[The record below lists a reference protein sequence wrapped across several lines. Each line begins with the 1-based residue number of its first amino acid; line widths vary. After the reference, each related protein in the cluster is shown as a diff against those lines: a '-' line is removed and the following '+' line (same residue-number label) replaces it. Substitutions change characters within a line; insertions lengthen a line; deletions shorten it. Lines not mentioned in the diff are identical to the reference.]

1 MQAQILLTLA
11 GGSLKSFV
19 DSGELALEDI
29 PAFAMREFDLRGL
42 NMPASMFAG
51 CSLDVFDRL
60 RDKADKAGCPVLT
73 LTEETPLRFSD
84 ASPGDLNKTF
94 DRVSRLATAA
104 NRLGCNA
111 LTISCEAPKDTDEV
125 FERMAM
131 SIKKVIQR
139 IENFDLNLLVAPTD
153 GLTSDPDRLTAL
165 IKKVGGFKIGSFP
178 RFDHAE
184 KTPDPSDTMRK
195 LAPYAGGME
204 AVVTSGKGGIAQ
216 VAAYEAIESVLNVGY
231 QNTLA
236 IRFAGK
242 GDPVEMIRSGRRQI
256 AEALGQVEVDEE
268 LEEMLQAL
276 EAEAIAEAAQNGGE
290 TPAESKPAPAAEL
303 DPLARALSEALGADD
318 SSDESAD
325 APKEPIDESKDDD

>member
-11 GGSLKSFV
+11 GGSLKSLV

-29 PAFAMREFDLRGL
+29 PSFAIREFDLRGL

-60 RDKADKAGCPVLT
+60 RDRADKAGCPVLT

-84 ASPGDLNKTF
+84 SSPGDLNKTF
-94 DRVSRLATAA
+94 DRVTRLATAA

-111 LTISCEAPKDTDEV
+111 LTISCEAPEDTDEL
-125 FERMAM
+125 FDRMAG

-139 IENFDLNLLVAPTD
+139 IENFDLNLLIAPTK
-153 GLTSDPDRLTAL
+153 GLTGDPDRLTAL

-178 RFDHAE
+178 CFDHAE
-184 KTPDPSDTMRK
+184 NTTDPSDTMRK

-204 AVVTSGKGGIAQ
+204 AVVTSGKGGIAK

-236 IRFAGK
+236 IRFVGK
-242 GDPVEMIRSGRRQI
+242 GDPIEMIRSGRRQI
-256 AEALGQVEVDEE
+256 AEALGQIEVDEE

-276 EAEAIAEAAQNGGE
+276 EAEAIAEAAQNAGE
-290 TPAESKPAPAAEL
+290 TSAETKSQSGGPL
-303 DPLARALSEALGADD
+303 DPLAQALSEALGAED
-318 SSDESAD
+318 S
-325 APKEPIDESKDDD
+325 KEPNDESKDDD

>member
-29 PAFAMREFDLRGL
+29 PAFALREFDLRGL

-242 GDPVEMIRSGRRQI
+242 GDPIEMIRSGRRQI

-290 TPAESKPAPAAEL
+290 APAESKPQPAAEM

-318 SSDESAD
+318 SSDD
-325 APKEPIDESKDDD
+325 PKEPSDESKDDD

>member
-11 GGSLKSFV
+11 GGSLKSLV

-60 RDKADKAGCPVLT
+60 RDRADKAGCPVLT
-73 LTEETPLRFSD
+73 LTEETPLRFSG

-94 DRVSRLATAA
+94 DRVTRLATAA

-111 LTISCEAPKDTDEV
+111 LTISCEAPDDTDEV
-125 FERMAM
+125 LERMTL
-131 SIKKVIQR
+131 SIKKVIQK
-139 IENFDLNLLVAPTD
+139 IESFDLNLLIAPTK
-153 GLTSDPDRLTAL
+153 GLTNDADRLTAL
-165 IKKVGGFKIGSFP
+165 IKKIGGFKIGSFP
-178 RFDHAE
+178 CFDHAE
-184 KTPDPSDTMRK
+184 ETSDPSDTMRK

-204 AVVTSGKGGIAQ
+204 AVVTSGKGGIAR

-236 IRFAGK
+236 IRFTGK
-242 GDPVEMIRSGRRQI
+242 GDPIEMIRSGRRQI

-290 TPAESKPAPAAEL
+290 GASEAKPSPAAEV
-303 DPLARALSEALGADD
+303 DPLAQALSEALGADD
-318 SSDESAD
+318 S
-325 APKEPIDESKDDD
+325 KEPVDESKDDD

>member
-11 GGSLKSFV
+11 GGSLKSLV

-29 PAFAMREFDLRGL
+29 PEFAMREFDLRGL

-51 CSLDVFDRL
+51 CPLDVFDRL
-60 RDKADKAGCPVLT
+60 RDRADKAGCPVLT
-73 LTEETPLRFSD
+73 LTEETPLRFSA
-84 ASPGDLNKTF
+84 ASPGDLDKTF
-94 DRVSRLATAA
+94 DRITRLATAA

-111 LTISCEAPKDTDEV
+111 LTISCEAPKDTDEI
-125 FERMAM
+125 FEQMAL

-139 IENFDLNLLVAPTD
+139 IESFDLNLLIAPTD
-153 GLTSDPDRLTAL
+153 GLTNDPDRLTAL

-184 KTPDPSDTMRK
+184 KTSDPSDTMRK

-204 AVVTSGKGGIAQ
+204 AVVTGAKGGIAE

-236 IRFAGK
+236 IRFSGK
-242 GDPVEMIRSGRRQI
+242 GDPIEMIRSGRRQI

-290 TPAESKPAPAAEL
+290 TPTEAKPAPAAEL
-303 DPLARALSEALGADD
+303 DPLAQALSEALGSDD
-318 SSDESAD
+318 SKES
-325 APKEPIDESKDDD
+325 IDESKDDD

>member
-19 DSGELALEDI
+19 DSGEMALEDI
-29 PAFAMREFDLRGL
+29 PEFAMREFDLRGL

-51 CSLDVFDRL
+51 CSLDVFDSL
-60 RDKADKAGCPVLT
+60 RDRADKAGCPVLT

-94 DRVSRLATAA
+94 DRVTRLATAA

-125 FERMAM
+125 FERMAA
-131 SIKKVIQR
+131 SIKKAIQR
-139 IENFDLNLLVAPTD
+139 IENFDLNLLLAPTK
-153 GLTSDPDRLTAL
+153 GLTNDPDRLTAL
-165 IKKVGGFKIGSFP
+165 IKKIGGFKIGSFP
-178 RFDHAE
+178 CFDHAE
-184 KTPDPSDTMRK
+184 STPDPSDTMRK

-204 AVVTSGKGGIAQ
+204 AVVTSGKSGVAK

-242 GDPVEMIRSGRRQI
+242 GDPIEMIRSGRRQI

-276 EAEAIAEAAQNGGE
+276 EAEALAEAAQKGGE
-290 TPAESKPAPAAEL
+290 TPAEATPAPAAEL
-303 DPLARALSEALGADD
+303 DPLAKALSEALGADD
-318 SSDESAD
+318 SKK
-325 APKEPIDESKDDD
+325 PIIDESKDDD